1 MEQVSLERFDL
12 ESLGSF
18 LTFDLNGF
26 GGAGFGRDRK
36 ACFADPE
43 DWLEQS

>member
-26 GGAGFGRDRK
+26 GGAGFGRGGGTAKHASQTQRTG
-36 ACFADPE
+36 
-43 DWLEQS
+43 